1 MFRSRIACTALLT
14 CGLFTGAFA
23 QAPPAK
29 PVPCDQDP
37 TYHKL
42 DFWLGDWDV
51 FDLKSGEKDGTNR
64 IEKTLKGCA
73 ILENWT
79 EASDHSE
86 GKSLFYVVRAT
97 STWKQVWVEDS
108 GGTKEK
114 KLLDSYD
121 GEGVRFQGEIPHRD
135 GTSHLDRSTL
145 LPMSGGRIRQTIEIS
160 RDGGKT
166 WTTVYDAQYRRKK

>member
-1 MFRSRIACTALLT
+1 MFRPWTALAALLT
-14 CGLFTGAFA
+14 SVLFSASA
-23 QAPPAK
+23 QTPRARPAS
-29 PVPCDQDP
+29 CDKDP

-51 FDLKSGEKDGTNR
+51 FDLKSGERDGTNR
-64 IEKTLKGCA
+64 IEKTLKSCA

-97 STWKQVWVEDS
+97 GTWKQIWVEDS

-114 KLLDSYD
+114 RLLDSYV
-121 GEGVRFQGEIPHRD
+121 GEGVRFQGEIPHKD
-135 GTSHLDRSTL
+135 GTSHLDRTTL
-145 LPMSGGRIRQTIEIS
+145 LPMSGGRVRQTIEIS
-160 RDGGKT
+160 RDAGKT
-166 WTTVYDAQYRRKK
+166 WATVYDAEYRPKK

>member
-1 MFRSRIACTALLT
+1 MFRSRIAFAALLI
-14 CGLFTGAFA
+14 CVLVSAASA
-23 QAPPAK
+23 QTPSAR

-42 DFWLGDWDV
+42 DFWLGEWDV

-73 ILENWT
+73 ILESWT

-86 GKSLFYVVRAT
+86 GKSVFYVERAT
-97 STWKQVWVEDS
+97 STWKQVWIEDS

-114 KLLDSYD
+114 RLLDSYV
-121 GEGVRFQGEIPHRD
+121 GECVRFQGEIPHKD
-135 GTSHLDRSTL
+135 GSSHLDRTTL
-145 LPMSGGRIRQTIEIS
+145 QPLTNNRVRQTIEIS
-160 RDGGKT
+160 RDGGKS
-166 WTTVYDAQYRRKK
+166 WTTVYDAEYRPKK